1 MFTKENTESIVFSDQ
16 EQRYVSIYYNDDEV
30 IDPERGFHLRRADY
44 DLEDSKNPDVQQLL
58 KLWTFEEIEVHT
70 REFKKQERLAYEAEV
85 IDIAK
90 REGLIVEDQNKEQED
105 PRMPL
110 DDLIFNWNKEDEKQK
125 ELLFQLKLKMF
136 DMKHV
141 QESNKKT
148 SKTSLRKA
156 QTPLDALVAYSK
168 F

>member
-1 MFTKENTESIVFSDQ
+1 
-16 EQRYVSIYYNDDEV
+16 
-30 IDPERGFHLRRADY
+30 
-44 DLEDSKNPDVQQLL
+44 
-58 KLWTFEEIEVHT
+58 
-70 REFKKQERLAYEAEV
+70 
-85 IDIAK
+85 
-90 REGLIVEDQNKEQED
+90 
-105 PRMPL
+105 MPL

-141 QESNKKT
+141 QDSKKKT